1 MSMQSSITLPQL
13 AAGSVDATVI
23 RWLKGPGDSFSA
35 GDVLVELE
43 VENALVQLE
52 ASQAGTLQRIVAQ
65 PRQTVQVGGELAAMT
80 TSQAPAAQEPQTA
93 PPPVR
98 RTSTSVAQETT
109 SVAKG
114 GNPENVTPILMPQA
128 SNTMEE
134 GILVAWKVSEGDQIQ
149 VGQVICEIETDKATV
164 EYEAPDAG
172 RLARIIAREND
183 AVGIKEPI
191 AVLADNDADADAY
204 LAALGT
210 ATGVAAAP
218 AAATA
223 GVPVGGTSSAAPRP
237 VSAPAPLTAEGRV
250 KASPAARKIAA
261 QRGLDLT
268 RLGSGSG
275 PAGRILSVDVE
286 RAELVSPASD
296 GQPIRRPMPKMRRAI
311 GLNLQRS
318 KQNIPHFYLRLTIDA
333 APLMTFY
340 RSQKPSTGCTI
351 NDCIVL
357 AVGRAM
363 AEFPAVRSQITG
375 DEIVEFPHAN
385 IGIAVGVEHGLV
397 VPVVCRVDK
406 LTLAQLAVEA
416 KRVVDNARN
425 GKLDNVGQ
433 GNFTITNLGMFGIED
448 FAAIINPPES
458 GILAVSA
465 VRESVIV
472 QNGSMRAGQVM
483 TMTLSA
489 DHRMVDGLIGAK
501 FVARLKEILEN
512 PSQALV

>member
-1 MSMQSSITLPQL
+1 M
-13 AAGSVDATVI
+13 
-23 RWLKGPGDSFSA
+23 
-35 GDVLVELE
+35 
-43 VENALVQLE
+43 
-52 ASQAGTLQRIVAQ
+52 
-65 PRQTVQVGGELAAMT
+65 
-80 TSQAPAAQEPQTA
+80 
-93 PPPVR
+93 
-98 RTSTSVAQETT
+98 
-109 SVAKG
+109 
-114 GNPENVTPILMPQA
+114 TPILMPQA

-164 EYEAPDAG
+164 EYEAPDGG

-183 AVGIKEPI
+183 AVAIKEPI
-191 AVLADNDADADAY
+191 ALLADNDADADAY
-204 LAALGT
+204 LAGLGDST
-210 ATGVAAAP
+210 AAP
-218 AAATA
+218 SAAATA
-223 GVPVGGTSSAAPRP
+223 VAAAAVGAATPVAKPRAA
-237 VSAPAPLTAEGRV
+237 VTPASLTAEGRV
-250 KASPAARKIAA
+250 KASPAARKLAA
-261 QRGLDLT
+261 ERGLDLALVG
-268 RLGSGSG
+268 RGSG
-275 PAGRILSVDVE
+275 PDGRILSLDVE
-286 RAELVSPASD
+286 RAELVSPATD

-333 APLMTFY
+333 APLVTFY
-340 RSQKPSTGCTI
+340 RSQKPSTCCTI

-416 KRVVDNARN
+416 KRVVENARN

-433 GNFTITNLGMFGIED
+433 GNFTITNLGMFGIEE

-472 QNGSMRAGQVM
+472 KDGSMRAGQVM

-512 PSQALV
+512 PGEALI